1 MVSVVVSRAVD
12 CGVMVSV
19 VVSRAVDCGVMVSVV
34 VSRAVDC
41 RVMVS
46 VVVSRAVDCGV
57 MVSVVVSRAVD
68 CGVMVSVVAVDCV
81 IELQLD
87 QTKNYKIGICCFSSK
102 NPALRSKSIDW
113 LARYLFEW
121 SNMSTRKELFQST
134 STIKIHL
141 SVLGL
146 VKADNII
153 IIISSKCNVL
163 IMI

>member
-1 MVSVVVSRAVD
+1 VD
-12 CGVMVSV
+12 F
-19 VVSRAVDCGVMVSVV
+19 
-34 VSRAVDC
+34 
-41 RVMVS
+41 
-46 VVVSRAVDCGV
+46 
-57 MVSVVVSRAVD
+57 
-68 CGVMVSVVAVDCV
+68 
-81 IELQLD
+81 
-87 QTKNYKIGICCFSSK
+87 KIGICCFSSK

-153 IIISSKCNVL
+153 IIIYMCRFICVHTCVDFSNVVLQHSQQHNSLRYDQRYWNPYWVFKIGINLYIICYAVNYIEKYQYNYDEFLIESARNHHGRCFFAVKCRWYV
-163 IMI
+163 IKSP